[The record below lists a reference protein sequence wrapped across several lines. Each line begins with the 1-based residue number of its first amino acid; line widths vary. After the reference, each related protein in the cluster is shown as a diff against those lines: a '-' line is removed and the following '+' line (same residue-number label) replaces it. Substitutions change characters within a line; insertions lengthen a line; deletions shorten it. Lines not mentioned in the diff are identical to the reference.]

1 MENDRNQIVRR
12 TAVFAGRRSLREA
25 LWRQKPAPG
34 DRRSAVAAAS
44 KASSNRTKMRKG
56 GLRGRRRLGACPTS
70 RLSAYGYRSW
80 RECLRH

>member
-34 DRRSAVAAAS
+34 DRRSAVAA
-44 KASSNRTKMRKG
+44 G
-56 GLRGRRRLGACPTS
+56 TS
-70 RLSAYGYRSW
+70 AGTSAAMPLSFG
-80 RECLRH
+80 EIL